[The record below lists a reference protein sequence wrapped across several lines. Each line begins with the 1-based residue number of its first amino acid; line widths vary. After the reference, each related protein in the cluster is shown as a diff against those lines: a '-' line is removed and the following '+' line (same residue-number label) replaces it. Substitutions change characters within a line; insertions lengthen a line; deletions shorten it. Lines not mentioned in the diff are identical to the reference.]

1 MEKPK
6 VANFN
11 WNFLVKACYS
21 FLSVSFFQT
30 VCLDVSQKCSVFIS
44 SHSSFYTSS
53 GGRWVPSS
61 FGPKDR
67 VYPPSPPCVFTPSV
81 EGACFLPLCRVG
93 FFSVSFFLPSPLRG
107 VLPCLALSLASGC
120 LTREYYPNAEKEIL
134 NQVRQ

>member
-1 MEKPK
+1 MEISVYSRSDKHLISKMEKPK

-30 VCLDVSQKCSVFIS
+30 VCLVVSQKCSVFIS

-61 FGPKDR
+61 FGPMDR

-93 FFSVSFFLPSPLRG
+93 FSLSPFFFSPLFAG
-107 VLPCLALSLASGC
+107 FYLA
-120 LTREYYPNAEKEIL
+120 
-134 NQVRQ
+134 